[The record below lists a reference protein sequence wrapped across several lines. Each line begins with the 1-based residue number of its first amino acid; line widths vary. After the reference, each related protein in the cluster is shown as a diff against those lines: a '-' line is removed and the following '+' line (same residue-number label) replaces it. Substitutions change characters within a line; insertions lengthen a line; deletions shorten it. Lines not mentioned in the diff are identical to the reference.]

1 MLRLI
6 QILSMTN
13 ILEITDESG
22 FIGQSYTATS
32 QRKKQN
38 MHEEEEEEDAR
49 RCTKMQK
56 KKKQKTQEA

>member
-1 MLRLI
+1 MLGLI

-22 FIGQSYTATS
+22 FTGQSYTATS

>member
-22 FIGQSYTATS
+22 FTGQSYTATS

>member
-6 QILSMTN
+6 QILSMNN

-22 FIGQSYTATS
+22 FTGQSYTATS